1 MVTLLDA
8 CAGPC
13 HESLITYHLLLA
25 TCVYAEEFGHLVVE
39 EALAGLVG
47 LDPFAVEDELGDAA
61 LAGLGDDL
69 VGGAGGRFD
78 IDLGEGNRV
87 RGEKAFGLATV
98 AAPIGRINKKIHRDI
113 VADMA
118 G

>member
-1 MVTLLDA
+1 MPPVPEKMRNDPLPLV
-8 CAGPC
+8 
-13 HESLITYHLLLA
+13 TYHSSLLTTRA
-25 TCVYAEEFGHLVVE
+25 DTEEFGHLVVQ
-39 EALAGLVG
+39 EALAWFVR
-47 LDPFAVEDELGDAA
+47 LDPFAVEDELWDAA
-61 LAGLGDDL
+61 FAGLGDDL

-78 IDLGEGNRV
+78 IDLGVGNRV

-118 G
+118 R